1 LVPGS
6 QAVQSIHS
14 LHEFEKQQKQSYED
28 WYQNSKTIVL
38 LSVESLD
45 ELEKLH
51 QKLEIKNTCVST
63 FYEPDLNYALT
74 SVCVL
79 YCDKS
84 RKLLRNLPLALSEFS
99 KKEGGQHA

>member
-1 LVPGS
+1 MPGS

-38 LSVESLD
+38 LSVESID
-45 ELEKLH
+45 ELKKLH
-51 QKLEIKNTCVST
+51 QKLETKNICVST
-63 FYEPDLNYALT
+63 FCEPDLDYELT
-74 SVCVL
+74 SICVL

-84 RKLLRNLPLALSEFS
+84 RKQLRNLPLALSEFS
-99 KKEGGQHA
+99 KKEGGQNA